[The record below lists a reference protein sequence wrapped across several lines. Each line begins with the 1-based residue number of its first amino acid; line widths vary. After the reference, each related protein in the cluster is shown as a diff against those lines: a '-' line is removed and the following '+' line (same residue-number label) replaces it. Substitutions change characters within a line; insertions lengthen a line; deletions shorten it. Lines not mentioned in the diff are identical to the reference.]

1 MRSNFDP
8 SEDEN
13 FKEKEEEINMAD
25 ELVGK
30 FRSKAD
36 IYSLLTLKYQLF
48 LAHYEETKLSW
59 IEKIMSIAV

>member
-13 FKEKEEEINMAD
+13 SKEKEEEINVAD
-25 ELVGK
+25 ELVKVSADKLVGK

-36 IYSLLTLKYQLF
+36 IYSFLTLKYQLF
-48 LAHYEETKLSW
+48 LLPY
-59 IEKIMSIAV
+59 